1 MLLTVLKYIK
11 TYKVREP
18 VSVYIYS
25 YAPQFHDLFFVKP
38 TRIVQVYFHGYLLMN
53 GLLPYDNSLVHVLRA
68 EPRFQQIGAYHA
80 HHK

>member
-1 MLLTVLKYIK
+1 MLGNFFFQAQMLLTVLKYIK

-38 TRIVQVYFHGYLLMN
+38 TRIVQVYFHGYL
-53 GLLPYDNSLVHVLRA
+53 PYERLAAV
-68 EPRFQQIGAYHA
+68 
-80 HHK
+80 

>member
-38 TRIVQVYFHGYLLMN
+38 TRIVQVYFHSSLLMN
-53 GLLPYDNSLVHVLRA
+53 GIQSYANSLVHVLRA
-68 EPRFQQIGAYHA
+68 EPRFQQIRAYHA